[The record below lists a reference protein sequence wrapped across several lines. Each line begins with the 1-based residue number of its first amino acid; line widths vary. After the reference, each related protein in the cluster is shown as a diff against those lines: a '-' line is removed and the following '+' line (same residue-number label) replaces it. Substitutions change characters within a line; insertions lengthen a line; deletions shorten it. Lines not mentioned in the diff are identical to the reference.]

1 MLASSFARNLR
12 NITGVPL
19 RPKRRETP
27 VKISNASQK
36 ARSRSRQ
43 RRQAANDAVEARVA
57 AATRVV
63 VAAGVAQVVPFRAD
77 LDEHAPPPF
86 DPPEDLDEI
95 FGADPEFDGEDTF
108 IAITADGVRLEPPP
122 EFDDDVFV
130 VVNEGEADLSCEKT
144 CATPVQVEA
153 EPEAV
158 AAPQPLELTQ
168 AAAAAGEEEDAPF
181 DPPDEVDD
189 GSIKKV
195 FVEDLPPVQLAPA
208 EALLLAPPP
217 TEAPPLKALGVPREE
232 RQHTDHPVPP
242 IKIHCSWDRPEML
255 GLLSVLEADRRL
267 SRADISVERGGVE
280 GAALHFARNPS
291 PDLLVVDTTLRGKH
305 MTDALDR
312 LRAVL
317 DPATKIVV
325 LGAVNDITL
334 LRELATRGVSEYIVG
349 AVKRDD
355 LVRTIC
361 ALYADV
367 DHSRVIAVMGVCGG
381 VGASSIAQNLAWSIA
396 ERQQVD
402 AALVD
407 FDLSFGTA
415 AFSFHQSAELTV
427 HDLLGQPEEVDAV
440 FERVAL
446 KSRPQLQI
454 IAAPSVMS
462 EREPDLDAVLSVIQ
476 GARRATP
483 YVVLDLP
490 HLWSGMVKV
499 ALAAADEIVLVAGP
513 DLASLRNIDN
523 ILKHLKTVR
532 ADKAAPIVVL
542 SMVGVPKRPEIPLRD
557 FSDATGSTPVFSFP
571 FDPALFGAAAV
582 AGLSLYEAAPRA
594 KSAMMI
600 DALATLLTGR
610 APVARKRAERRA
622 ETTKSENLAPTP
634 QAPTPQV
641 VAAAVEESAPTEAP
655 PAPAVAPTPDVV
667 TLELTQQAT
676 PEPDPYISV
685 ALQAARAEYFAV
697 IQKRR
702 TSPALRVAAVVVAGL
717 VAATWLTQDRRD
729 ALAALE
735 PATAAAA
742 TPQPVVAPPPS
753 PVALYGEALALT
765 HQNNTLGLERM
776 RALAEGGSALAQ
788 QFLAGAYERGDGVAA
803 DLTLAREWT
812 LRAAAAGNVRAMHNL
827 GVYYARGEGAAVD
840 DASAFRWF
848 RQAAE
853 FGLADS
859 QYNLGV
865 LYEEGRGVTQ
875 NGAEALFWYAL
886 AATHGDQAAATRVTV
901 LEAALTP
908 MQVEQARGRANAFR
922 PSIPNPNANVPE
934 VQEEPEAPLP
944 EAAPAPG
951 SEP

>member
-1 MLASSFARNLR
+1 MH
-12 NITGVPL
+12 T
-19 RPKRRETP
+19 
-27 VKISNASQK
+27 SNASQK

-43 RRQAANDAVEARVA
+43 RRQAANDADLVVEAP
-57 AATRVV
+57 TRVV
-63 VAAGVAQVVPFRAD
+63 VSAGVAQVVPFRAE

-86 DPPEDLDEI
+86 DPPEDHDEI
-95 FGADPEFDGEDTF
+95 FGVGAEFDGEDTF
-108 IAITADGVRLEPPP
+108 IAITAEGIRLEPPP

-130 VVNEGEADLSCEKT
+130 AVNESEEELSFETTVVNPDW
-144 CATPVQVEA
+144 VES

-168 AAAAAGEEEDAPF
+168 PTAAVEEEDAPF

-189 GSIKKV
+189 GSIKKI
-195 FVEDLPPVQLAPA
+195 FVEDLPPIQLAPA
-208 EALLLAPPP
+208 EPLLLTPPAA
-217 TEAPPLKALGVPREE
+217 EAPAPKAALGVPREE
-232 RQHTDHPVPP
+232 RPHTDHPVPP

-255 GLLSVLEADRRL
+255 GLLSLLEADRRL
-267 SRADISVERGGVE
+267 SRAEITVARGGVE
-280 GAALHFARNPS
+280 GAALHFARNSS

-355 LVRTIC
+355 LVRTVC

-381 VGASSIAQNLAWSIA
+381 VGASSIAQNIAWSIA

-402 AALVD
+402 TALVD

-427 HDLLGQPEEVDAV
+427 DDLLGQPEEVDAA

-446 KSRPQLQI
+446 KPRPQLQV

-462 EREPDLDAVLSVIQ
+462 EHEPDLEAVLSVIQ

-523 ILKHLKTVR
+523 VLKHLKTVR
-532 ADKAAPIVVL
+532 TDKAEPIVVL

-557 FSDATGSTPVFSFP
+557 FSDATGSAPVFSFP

-582 AGLSLYEAAPRA
+582 AGQSLYEASPRA

-610 APVARKRAERRA
+610 EPVARKRAERRA
-622 ETTKSENLAPTP
+622 ETTKPE
-634 QAPTPQV
+634 
-641 VAAAVEESAPTEAP
+641 P
-655 PAPAVAPTPDVV
+655 PAPAVTAEATAPQSAAPVVEEVAFAEAPLAPATEPTPEVV
-667 TLELTQQAT
+667 TLDLTDRAA
-676 PEPDPYISV
+676 PEVDPYISV

-697 IQKRR
+697 TQKRH

-717 VAATWLTQDRRD
+717 VATTWLTQDRR
-729 ALAALE
+729 ATLE
-735 PATAAAA
+735 PAMAAAA
-742 TPQPVVAPPPS
+742 TPAPAVTPPLS
-753 PVALYGEALALT
+753 PVAEYGMALALT
-765 HQNNTLGLERM
+765 QQNNTLGLERM
-776 RALAEGGSALAQ
+776 RGLAEDGSALAQ
-788 QFLAGAYERGDGVAA
+788 QFLAGAYERGDGVAT
-803 DLTLAREWT
+803 DLALAREWT
-812 LRAAAAGNVRAMHNL
+812 LRAAAGGNVRAMHNL

-865 LYEEGRGVTQ
+865 LYEQGRGVTQ
-875 NGAEALFWYAL
+875 SGAEALFWYAL
-886 AATHGDQAAATRVTV
+886 AAQQGDEAAAARVIA
-901 LEAALTP
+901 LEGVLTP
-908 MQVEQARGRANAFR
+908 MQVEQARGRATAFR
-922 PSIPNPNANVPE
+922 PSLPNPNANVPE
-934 VQEEPEAPLP
+934 VQEEPEAPPP
-944 EAAPAPG
+944 EAAPPSG